1 MAAEFLL
8 KNMSRA
14 QALFYIFTFTL
25 GGKGLLAQIDTISL
39 KEVSVIEKRSS
50 KFAVGSQV
58 FNIDST
64 QLISYQGQTL
74 TEVLQ
79 FESGIYLKHYS
90 PGNLASTSF
99 RGGNASQT
107 ALTWNGFNIN
117 SPLNGIF
124 DLSLFP
130 VSAFDEVKV
139 QPGASSAL
147 WGSGAVGGSIHLSQK
162 PDFKPHFN
170 VNLSTQAGSFG
181 FHKESVG
188 IDFGS
193 KRFSHRLIVLNQF
206 AKNDFDY
213 INPFTNLKETQRNN
227 DVETKALLSEN
238 YFNLNPKNLISLN
251 WWYQQT
257 DRNTP
262 PTLFETTLANQTDDV
277 SRLTAEWF
285 HQLKKGELKIR
296 GAWFSELQDYSNLTD
311 DTSYFN
317 NSQTFIGEAEFNRK
331 LKRGFNVDLGF
342 NQTSYLADVQSYK
355 REPKW
360 QHRQSAFAG
369 LSKTFF
375 SKLDASAMLRQ
386 EIIDQK
392 TAPFTYTL
400 GMSWKITNGLSLK
413 GQYSKV
419 YRTPTLND
427 LYWAPGGNPD
437 LKSEEGNAQ
446 EASLVWANS
455 KLKWNWQI
463 VVSAF
468 NRQIK
473 NWIIWQPQSGIWTPQ
488 NLLEVHS
495 RGWETNSHLQ
505 WQKGKFGFRLNLITN
520 YTVSTNKKP
529 SRANDASVGK
539 QLIYVPIYSGTG
551 GIEVKYSKFSLR
563 YNHSYT
569 GYTYTTSDHSE
580 WLDPYQLGSLYMAY
594 SPQWKKFGGSF
605 FFRINNIWN
614 EPYQVVR
621 SRPMP
626 GINYSIGLNLN
637 FKLIHQK

>member
-1 MAAEFLL
+1 MLL
-8 KNMSRA
+8 FI
-14 QALFYIFTFTL
+14 LI
-25 GGKGLLAQIDTISL
+25 GKGLLAQNDTTLL
-39 KEVSVIEKRSS
+39 KEVSVVKNRSS
-50 KFAVGSQV
+50 KFAVGSQI

-64 QLISYQGQTL
+64 QLKSYQGQSL

-147 WGSGAVGGSIHLSQK
+147 WGSGAVGGSIHLSHK
-162 PDFKPHFN
+162 PNFKPHFN
-170 VNLSTQAGSFG
+170 VSIGSQVGSFG
-181 FHKESVG
+181 FHQENVG

-193 KRFSHRLIVLNQF
+193 KKLSHRLMVLNQF
-206 AKNDFDY
+206 AENDFEY
-213 INPFTNLKETQRNN
+213 INPFTNVKETQRNN
-227 DVETKALLSEN
+227 QVSTRALLSEN
-238 YFNLNPKNLISLN
+238 NFSLNPKNLISLN

-296 GAWFSELQDYSNLTD
+296 GAWFSELQDYTNLTD

-317 NSQTFIGEAEFNRK
+317 NNQTFIGEAEFSRK
-331 LKRGFNVDLGF
+331 LNAGFNLDLGL
-342 NQTSYLADVQSYK
+342 NQTSFLADVQSYK
-355 REPKW
+355 SEPIW

-369 LSKTFF
+369 LSKSLFTKIDL
-375 SKLDASAMLRQ
+375 SVMLRQ
-386 EIIDQK
+386 EVIDQQ
-392 TAPFTYTL
+392 TAPFTYTI
-400 GMSWKITNGLSLK
+400 GAAWKIHKGLSLK
-413 GQYSKV
+413 AQHSKV

-427 LYWAPGGNPD
+427 FYWAPGGNPN
-437 LKSEEGNAQ
+437 LESEEGNAQ
-446 EASLVWANS
+446 ELSLI
-455 KLKWNWQI
+455 WQHAKKSWSWQ
-463 VVSAF
+463 VALSAF
-468 NRQIK
+468 NRHIE

-495 RGWETNSHLQ
+495 RGWETNSYLQ

-520 YTVSTNKKP
+520 YTVSTNEKA
-529 SRANDASVGK
+529 SRANDESVGK
-539 QLIYVPIYSGTG
+539 QLIYTPIYSGTAG
-551 GIEVKYSKFSLR
+551 LEVKYSKITVR

-580 WLDPYQLGSLYMAY
+580 WLDPYQLASLYIAY
-594 SPQWKKFGGSF
+594 SPKWKKVGGSLF
-605 FFRINNIWN
+605 LRINNIWN
-614 EPYQVVR
+614 EDFQVVR
-621 SRPMP
+621 NRPMP
-626 GINYSIGLNLN
+626 GINYSIGINLNL
-637 FKLIHQK
+637 KLNHQK